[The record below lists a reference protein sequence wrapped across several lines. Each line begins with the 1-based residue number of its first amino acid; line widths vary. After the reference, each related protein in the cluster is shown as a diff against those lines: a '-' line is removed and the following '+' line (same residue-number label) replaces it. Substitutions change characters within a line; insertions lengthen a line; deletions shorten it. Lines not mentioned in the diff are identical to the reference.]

1 MKKRTL
7 GVLLLLI
14 AAFAVTGVTLAY
26 WASGFT
32 TNQPENKDEEVVIG
46 EGEVVETT
54 VSVTG
59 GNQEDVLLVP
69 VGREK
74 DGSVSSITFTY
85 SVLWS
90 EATDLSA
97 EGATADLNATAVL
110 GGLADEELALFTVSS
125 FETLNIVYGSTT
137 EVLFT
142 VTFVNEPADHAQYVK
157 VINQILNLTISFE
170 LGEVTPA

>member
-32 TNQPENKDEEVVIG
+32 TNQPDNKDEKVKIG

-59 GNQEDVLLVP
+59 GNLEDLLLVP

-74 DGSVSSITFTY
+74 AGSVSSITFTY
-85 SVLWS
+85 DVVWS

-97 EGATADLNATAVL
+97 EGATADLSASAVL
-110 GGLADEELALFTVSS
+110 SGLEAEELALSEVTT
-125 FETLNIVYGSTT
+125 FETVNIVYGSTT
-137 EVLFT
+137 KIAFT
-142 VTFVNEPADHAQYVK
+142 VTFVDEPADHAQYVK
-157 VINQILNLTISFE
+157 VINQVLNLTINFE